1 MYLAYC
7 VLFVAAFL
15 ICENRVI
22 GGVGLAIIG
31 MLVTLLRV
39 REERLLIK
47 RFGDCYR
54 KYREKAGA
62 FIPRLGR

>member
-22 GGVGLAIIG
+22 GGVGLAING
-31 MLVTLLRV
+31 MLMTLRRV
-39 REERLLIK
+39 REERLLID
-47 RFGDCYR
+47 RFRDSYR
-54 KYREKAGA
+54 KYKEKAGA